1 MQRSLIGFDENTV
14 LSPLQH
20 FWCWFGE
27 GCTPYQ
33 SDYSHGRK
41 TFQIFSDSPN
51 GLRIKHLAAVVPT
64 LAKVG
69 SVSKSIPNLFN
80 QLSAISARLKRPHF
94 RRQNFIKH
102 EARFVTIQPVKEPVQ
117 IVRQDKYRFLFL
129 LTCLLFFRFLSDALK
144 KLQSFP

>member
-69 SVSKSIPNLFN
+69 PVSESISNLFN
-80 QLSAISARLKRPHF
+80 HLSAISARLKRPRF

-102 EARFVTIQPVKEPVQ
+102 DARFVTIQPVKEPVQ
-117 IVRQDKYRFLFL
+117 IVRQYKYRFLFS
-129 LTCLLFFRFLSDALK
+129 LTSLLFYRFLSDALK